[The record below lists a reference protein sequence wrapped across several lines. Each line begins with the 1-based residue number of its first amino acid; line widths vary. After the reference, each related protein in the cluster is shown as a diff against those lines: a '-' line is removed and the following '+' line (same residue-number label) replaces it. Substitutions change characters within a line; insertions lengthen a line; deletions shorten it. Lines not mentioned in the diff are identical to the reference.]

1 MYEKATACIRESS
14 YVLTWAASEA
24 TIPRGS
30 ACSCPHRFATS
41 LWAIRIAE
49 EVLSSGE
56 PAAPAL
62 GFPIH
67 GEVELRA
74 CNCALGNNFVRKS
87 RCLYAKF
94 ALDVGLGYV
103 RSNDYARACSL
114 RLPFSRAH
122 YCREEICDDSAP
134 SQSFLVLAP
143 SGVAPSIGE
152 RALQGR
158 RRGPATFEFGD
169 NPPLPLRAGEGE
181 IPCTSLCAV
190 GGNLGVDLVV
200 DNRL

>member
-1 MYEKATACIRESS
+1 MRFYLHGNPRHTYSVLPYTAFRKNGNAIAFRTTTLYEKATACIRESS

-24 TIPRGS
+24 TIPRGC

-62 GFPIH
+62 GFLIH

-122 YCREEICDDSAP
+122 YRREEICDDSAP
-134 SQSFLVLAP
+134 SQSFLILVP
-143 SGVAPSIGE
+143 SVVAP
-152 RALQGR
+152 
-158 RRGPATFEFGD
+158 P
-169 NPPLPLRAGEGE
+169 
-181 IPCTSLCAV
+181 
-190 GGNLGVDLVV
+190 
-200 DNRL
+200 